1 MFRTTAPESMKNVLK
16 TALHYGESKI
26 ACIIVAYYEL
36 NLDQATLE
44 KAIRSAQLEV
54 LKYLWGFG
62 KNFFQRGA
70 EKPVFVS
77 FKMLFDIV
85 KKVCRK

>member
-1 MFRTTAPESMKNVLK
+1 MKNVLK

-44 KAIRSAQLEV
+44 KAIRSAQIEV